1 MKKIIRIANLDCAG
15 CAAELQEELEKI
27 KGVEEV
33 SVDFVGQRVD
43 LTCTAQE
50 GLDKALYTISHFE
63 EVKIVDGNAPRKK
76 ESRLKEIL
84 SIAISVVFFAP
95 ALVLELLAENEWAV
109 LGLYLG
115 AFVAAGWS
123 VVWSVAKNCVKAFR
137 GGFHFGILLDENL
150 LMLIAAAGAFA
161 LGQNMEGAIVM
172 LLYQIGEL
180 LQSIAVGSS
189 RGAIEKLM
197 ELKSDSAILLEG
209 ESRREV
215 PPEELKEGDL
225 ILLRKGDKLPA
236 DCMLCEGS
244 TALDTKSIT
253 GESYLREVSAGEE
266 MLAGCVNEGSA
277 VKARVLRPTS
287 ESAVAKILALVENS
301 TAKKAKPEKFITRF
315 ARIYTPVVVLIALI
329 VAVLPPMIVDLHS
342 GAVWSAW
349 VGRALNFL
357 VISCPCALIISV
369 PLTYFSGVGSLAR
382 CGVLVKGA
390 VYLDALAKVKTA
402 AFDKTGTLT
411 EGKFSVSKVNG
422 ERAFALAAAVEK
434 NSSHPLAQAFAGAE
448 TPFLAT
454 ETEEISGMG
463 LSAVVEGKP
472 VLVGSER
479 LMREKGIPF
488 EPVRTLSSVVYVAED
503 GKFVGS
509 VEIEDKLKAD
519 AKESLSALKETGISR
534 IAVLTGDTEERA
546 RAVLKELPVD
556 EICAG
561 LLPDQKP
568 ERAKKLKETGAL
580 LYVGDGINDTPV
592 MAESDVSA
600 SMGALGSDAAIE
612 ASDLVL
618 ASDSLS
624 ALPKA
629 VKGAKKTGKIV
640 AENIV
645 FSIAVKVALMALSLF
660 GLIPL
665 WAAVLGDVGVMLLA
679 VLNSMR
685 MRARIR

>member
-43 LTCTAQE
+43 LTYTAQE

-84 SIAISVVFFAP
+84 SIAISVVLFAP

-137 GGFHFGILLDENL
+137 GGFHPGVLLDENL

-215 PPEELKEGDL
+215 SPEELKEGDL

-236 DCMLCEGS
+236 DCILCEGA

-448 TPFLAT
+448 TPFFAT
-454 ETEEISGMG
+454 GTEEISGMG

-488 EPVRTLSSVVYVAED
+488 EPVQTLSSVVYVAED

-546 RAVLKELPVD
+546 RAVLKDLPVD

-592 MAESDVSA
+592 MAESDISA